1 MAASTT
7 RSRPRNMPDHLA
19 SAMGPAADGPAYWPA
34 RGGRKT
40 RSGADWLPPDH
51 VHESNHDDCPDQ
63 GDDERHDEARRSG
76 SKDQREDKPA
86 YERSN
91 DPEDD
96 IPDDPVAVSTHDLAR

>member
-1 MAASTT
+1 MRSSDDVSAS
-7 RSRPRNMPDHLA
+7 MPVRY
-19 SAMGPAADGPAYWPA
+19 DGSTVTVYEI
-34 RGGRKT
+34 T
-40 RSGADWLPPDH
+40 SRSGSDRLPPDH
-51 VHESNHDDCPDQ
+51 VHDSNHDDGPDQ